1 MTSSP
6 PSVAVD
12 ALPRDTGGG
21 RLTAET
27 PLAAATGVRRLSRNR
42 TAVGGG
48 AVVLLIGLAAILAP
62 AIAPYQYNAQDFTQ
76 PLSPPSWSHLL
87 GTDEQGRDVL
97 SRVIYGG
104 RISLPIGLIA
114 VSIAAVSGLL
124 LGAVAGYFGS
134 WADAAIMRLMDVL
147 LAFPTILL
155 ALAIIAILG
164 PGIVNVMIAV
174 GISSVPLYT
183 RVVRGSVLTVK
194 NTDYVMAAQAVGG
207 SAVRIVARHVLPNS
221 FAPVMV
227 LATTGTAAAIITSAA
242 LSFIGLGA
250 QPPLPEW
257 GSMLNTG
264 REYLR
269 HAPWM
274 TTFPGLAIVVTV
286 VAINLLG
293 DGLRD
298 VLDPRLR

>member
-1 MTSSP
+1 VSVNAITEFDSRAGIVSRGRGRLATFYRLFGRNRAAIAGAAV
-6 PSVAVD
+6 VAVI
-12 ALPRDTGGG
+12 
-21 RLTAET
+21 
-27 PLAAATGVRRLSRNR
+27 
-42 TAVGGG
+42 
-48 AVVLLIGLAAILAP
+48 VLITLLAP
-62 AIAPYQYNAQDFTQ
+62 LIAPYSYSQQDFTQ
-76 PLSPPSWSHLL
+76 YLTPPSRAHLL

-104 RISLPIGLIA
+104 RLSLPIGIIA
-114 VSIAAVSGLL
+114 VAIAAVFGFLF
-124 LGAVAGYFGS
+124 GAPAGYFGK
-134 WADAAIMRLMDVL
+134 WVDAVIMRWMDVM

-155 ALAIIAILG
+155 ALAVITILG
-164 PGIVNVMIAV
+164 PGVVNVMIAV
-174 GISSVPLYT
+174 GISSIPFYT
-183 RVVRGSVLTVK
+183 RVVRSSVLSVK
-194 NTDYVMAAQAVGG
+194 HTEYVMAARATGC
-207 SAVRIVARHVLPNS
+207 SEVRIIARHVLPNS

-242 LSFIGLGA
+242 LSFVGLGA
-250 QPPLPEW
+250 QPPVPEW

-264 REYLR
+264 RDYLR

-298 VLDPRLR
+298 ALDPRLS

>member
-1 MTSSP
+1 V
-6 PSVAVD
+6 SVNAITRLDNRGGAVSKG
-12 ALPRDTGGG
+12 RG
-21 RLTAET
+21 RLAIFY
-27 PLAAATGVRRLSRNR
+27 RLFARNR
-42 TAVGGG
+42 TAIAGGIV
-48 AVVLLIGLAAILAP
+48 VVLIVLITVLAP
-62 AIAPYQYNAQDFTQ
+62 LIAPYSYNQQDFTKY
-76 PLSPPSWSHLL
+76 LTPPSRAHLL

-104 RISLPIGLIA
+104 RLSLPIGVIA
-114 VSIAAVSGLL
+114 VAIAAVFGFLF
-124 LGAVAGYFGS
+124 GALAGYFGK
-134 WADAAIMRLMDVL
+134 WVDAVIMRWMDVM

-155 ALAIIAILG
+155 ALAVIAILG
-164 PGIVNVMIAV
+164 PGVVNVMIAV
-174 GISSVPLYT
+174 GISSIPFYT
-183 RVVRGSVLTVK
+183 RVVRSSVLTVK
-194 NTDYVMAAQAVGG
+194 HTEYVVAARATGC
-207 SAVRIVARHVLPNS
+207 SEARIVTRHVLPNS

-242 LSFIGLGA
+242 LSFVGLGA
-250 QPPLPEW
+250 QPPVPEW

-264 REYLR
+264 RDYLR

-298 VLDPRLR
+298 ALDPRLR

>member
-1 MTSSP
+1 MSDR
-6 PSVAVD
+6 VAAGAD
-12 ALPRDTGGG
+12 ARATDPRDDGQ
-21 RLTAET
+21 TA
-27 PLAAATGVRRLSRNR
+27 LARPMGASTLRRLVRNR
-42 TAVGGG
+42 TAAVAGT
-48 AVVLLIGLAAILAP
+48 VVLVIGLAAILAP
-62 AIAPYQYNAQDFTQ
+62 VIAPYEYSAQDFAQT
-76 PLSPPSWSHLL
+76 LAPPGRGHLL
-87 GTDEQGRDVL
+87 GTDEQGRDIL

-104 RISLPIGLIA
+104 RISLPIGIIA
-114 VSIAAVSGLL
+114 VSIAAACGLFFGL
-124 LGAVAGYFGS
+124 VAGYVGG
-134 WADAAIMRLMDVL
+134 WADTVIMRLMDVL

-155 ALAIIAILG
+155 ALAVIAILG
-164 PGIVNVMIAV
+164 PGIVNLMIAI

-194 NTDYVMAAQAVGG
+194 HTDYVAAAQAVGG
-207 SAVRIVARHVLPNS
+207 SAARIVVRHLLPNS
-221 FAPVMV
+221 FPPVMV
-227 LATTGTAAAIITSAA
+227 LATIGTAAAIITSAA
-242 LSFIGLGA
+242 LSYIGLGA

-286 VAINLLG
+286 VSINLLG

>member
-1 MTSSP
+1 MSDRSTPGPDSRINESRADDGTIRDRMGSP
-6 PSVAVD
+6 
-12 ALPRDTGGG
+12 
-21 RLTAET
+21 
-27 PLAAATGVRRLSRNR
+27 GVLRRLLRNR
-42 TAVGGG
+42 IATVAGM
-48 AVVLLIGLAAILAP
+48 VVLVIGLVAILAP
-62 AIAPYQYNAQDFTQ
+62 IIAPYEYSAQDFTQ
-76 PLSPPSWSHLL
+76 TLTPPGRGHLL
-87 GTDEQGRDVL
+87 GTDEQGRDIL

-104 RISLPIGLIA
+104 RISLPIGIIA
-114 VSIAAVSGLL
+114 VSIAAVCGLCCGL
-124 LGAVAGYFGS
+124 VAGYVGG
-134 WADAAIMRLMDVL
+134 WADTVIMRLMDVL

-155 ALAIIAILG
+155 ALAIITILG
-164 PGIVNVMIAV
+164 PGIVNLMIAI

-183 RVVRGSVLTVK
+183 RVVRGTVLTVK
-194 NTDYVMAAQAVGG
+194 HTDYVTAAQAVGG
-207 SAVRIVARHVLPNS
+207 STARILVRHLLPNS
-221 FAPVMV
+221 FPPVMV
-227 LATTGTAAAIITSAA
+227 LATTGTAAAIITSVA

-264 REYLR
+264 RDYLR

-293 DGLRD
+293 DGVRD

>member
-1 MTSSP
+1 VSIDAITKFDSRM
-6 PSVAVD
+6 SVAS
-12 ALPRDTGGG
+12 RRRG
-21 RLTAET
+21 RL
-27 PLAAATGVRRLSRNR
+27 ATFYRLFARNR
-42 TAVGGG
+42 TAIAGA
-48 AVVLLIGLAAILAP
+48 AVVGLIVLATVLAP
-62 AIAPYQYNAQDFTQ
+62 LIAPYAYSRQDFTQ
-76 PLSPPSWSHLL
+76 YLTPPSRAHLL

-104 RISLPIGLIA
+104 RLSLPIGIIA
-114 VSIAAVSGLL
+114 VAIAVVFGFLF
-124 LGAVAGYFGS
+124 GAPAGYFGT
-134 WADAAIMRLMDVL
+134 WVDAVIMRCMDVM

-155 ALAIIAILG
+155 ALAVITILG
-164 PGIVNVMIAV
+164 PGVINVMIAV
-174 GISSVPLYT
+174 GISSIPFYT
-183 RVVRGSVLTVK
+183 RVIRSSVLSVK
-194 NTDYVMAAQAVGG
+194 HTEYVM
-207 SAVRIVARHVLPNS
+207 SARATGCSEVRIIARHVLPNS

-242 LSFIGLGA
+242 LSFVGLGA
-250 QPPLPEW
+250 QPPVPEW

-264 REYLR
+264 RDYLR

-298 VLDPRLR
+298 ALDPRLS